1 MPPQP
6 QVLPTP
12 TQRFGGGSGSG
23 ATIEKRSSYAV
34 LSQAM
39 SQAVEN
45 EFGSASSASDQQSCE
60 VDDVD
65 CHTFSDHLGLEA
77 IRSLHRQLDDDDNGD
92 IDLSESDDFLREELK
107 YEAGYEKR
115 HKAFHFNDD
124 MHISVKELW
133 EAWMKSEVHNWTL
146 EHTTEWL
153 AQSVQ
158 LPQYVNLFKK
168 HKITGRVLP
177 RLAVNNMHFVSNVL
191 GIKDPI
197 HKQKIALKA
206 MDAVLFG
213 PPRETGTRWK
223 DLFLVTL
230 LLGAIIGSWYA
241 YQQNKNA
248 KCHLKRMARDMESLH
263 KAEVELTKMQSELER
278 ARMEQEN
285 VGKEKMDLER
295 RLKEAPNAKQSTS
308 EAELQQLRQ
317 EIELLRNEL
326 SRAEVELIDHH
337 WQPPQGLQQWLQ
349 LTYELENKN
358 HQKKRLSAE
367 KQLLLARE
375 ACAKLKRKR
384 TSFVGAFVS
393 THGKSIDD
401 VDRTIVDA
409 RTSLSEVTNELQE
422 RLHRWKQV
430 ETLLG
435 CNIVNN
441 NGISFLENILYRSN
455 GTSSKSSRGRIN
467 SSQDDLDDDSIQ
479 GFYAESTKFN
489 REDSSAASD
498 DERDSRESVTFVVG
512 AGGFNDEFTPTAT
525 NNVPTLTT
533 SASTPLIQTS
543 TAAIMPI
550 MTQSIGSMGAFTSA
564 LVHQPSIDSNINDDT
579 RSTVSNS
586 SERILPIPPPP
597 RAKKQISFPPINTM
611 TQIMTG
617 RTPMPPPRRTNS
629 SQNIILTNSQ
639 SANGY
644 LESLQFGPS
653 AVPSTAP
660 FIDQYHPNNKS
671 AALIQHQ
678 FEDAAST
685 DSSSVGEEF
694 KKRKRKLFS
703 FGSSKKS
710 SKTKIKNT

>member
-1 MPPQP
+1 
-6 QVLPTP
+6 
-12 TQRFGGGSGSG
+12 
-23 ATIEKRSSYAV
+23 
-34 LSQAM
+34 
-39 SQAVEN
+39 
-45 EFGSASSASDQQSCE
+45 
-60 VDDVD
+60 
-65 CHTFSDHLGLEA
+65 
-77 IRSLHRQLDDDDNGD
+77 
-92 IDLSESDDFLREELK
+92 
-107 YEAGYEKR
+107 
-115 HKAFHFNDD
+115 
-124 MHISVKELW
+124 
-133 EAWMKSEVHNWTL
+133 
-146 EHTTEWL
+146 
-153 AQSVQ
+153 
-158 LPQYVNLFKK
+158 
-168 HKITGRVLP
+168 
-177 RLAVNNMHFVSNVL
+177 MHFVSNVL

-223 DLFLVTL
+223 DLVLVTL

-295 RLKEAPNAKQSTS
+295 RLKEAPNTKQSTS
-308 EAELQQLRQ
+308 EVELQQLRQ

-358 HQKKRLSAE
+358 HQKKRMAAE

-375 ACAKLKRKR
+375 ACDKLKRKR

-441 NGISFLENILYRSN
+441 NGIAFLENILYRTN

-467 SSQDDLDDDSIQ
+467 SSQDDLDDESIQ
-479 GFYAESTKFN
+479 GFYVESTKFN
-489 REDSSAASD
+489 RDDSSAASD

-512 AGGFNDEFTPTAT
+512 AGGFNDECTPTIT

-550 MTQSIGSMGAFTSA
+550 MTQSVGSMSGLRSA
-564 LVHQPSIDSNINDDT
+564 LVHQPSIESNINDDT
-579 RSTVSNS
+579 RSNVSNS
-586 SERILPIPPPP
+586 SERILLIPPPP
-597 RAKKQISFPPINTM
+597 RAKKQISFPPINTT

-629 SQNIILTNSQ
+629 SQNIIFTNGQ
-639 SANGY
+639 SVNSC
-644 LESLQFGPS
+644 LESLQFGTPTVS
-653 AVPSTAP
+653 STAP
-660 FIDQYHPNNKS
+660 FIDQHYHPNVKS
-671 AALIQHQ
+671 TALIQQQ
-678 FEDAAST
+678 FEDAIDT
-685 DSSSVGEEF
+685 DSSSIGEEF

-710 SKTKIKNT
+710 SKTKIKNTL